1 MAAAIRTALTRMCF
15 TNEAADVVTGR
26 EGMTTLSEFSILT
39 DAEATSLC
47 RMIRKPGG
55 DEEGEVVALRAE
67 NNLKLMCFYIRY
79 REHTSRCVTAADL
92 TLPHVCALRPHK
104 VWREEYE
111 TPDQQEMEFSH
122 KTN

>member
-1 MAAAIRTALTRMCF
+1 MAAAIRTALTRMGF

-26 EGMTTLSEFSILT
+26 EGMNTLSEFSILT

-47 RMIRKPGG
+47 RVIRKNGG

-79 REHTSRCVTAADL
+79 REHTSRRVTAANL
-92 TLPHVCALRPHK
+92 NLPNIRALRAHK
-104 VWREEYE
+104 VRKEEYKAL
-111 TPDQQEMEFSH
+111 DQEEMEFSH